1 MKIPSEKELDRIR
14 RDYPV
19 GTIIELIEMSDKF
32 APPKG
37 TLGEIEGVDGLG
49 DILVR
54 WQTGSSLK
62 VILSEDR
69 IRKING
75 VITVC
80 YGQREYWRSRK
91 QAADYFLDGMN
102 ATEGSESERYSKIY
116 AELICGKTVCS
127 DEYEDL

>member
-14 RDYPV
+14 REYPV
-19 GTIIELIEMSDKF
+19 GTIIELISMSDKF

-37 TLGEIEGVDGLG
+37 TLGEIIGVDDPG
-49 DILVR
+49 DLEML
-54 WQTGSSLK
+54 WSTGSSLK

-69 IRKING
+69 IRKVDG

-91 QAADYFLDGMN
+91 QAADYFLDGIN
-102 ATEGSESERYSKIY
+102 ATEGSECERYSKIY
-116 AELICGKTVCS
+116 AELLCGKTVCT
-127 DEYEDL
+127 DEYEDQ

>member
-1 MKIPSEKELDRIR
+1 MKKPSEKELDRIR
-14 RDYPV
+14 MEYPV
-19 GTIIELIEMSDKF
+19 GTVIELIEMSDKF

-102 ATEGSESERYSKIY
+102 ATEGSECERYSKIY
-116 AELICGKTVCS
+116 AEHICGKTVCS

>member
-1 MKIPSEKELDRIR
+1 MKIPSKNELDRIR

-32 APPKG
+32 APPSG
-37 TLGEIEGVDGLG
+37 TVGEVEGVDDMG

-54 WQTGSSLK
+54 WETGSSLK

-69 IRKING
+69 IRKVDG

-80 YGQREYWRSRK
+80 YGQREYWKSWDK
-91 QAADYFLDGMN
+91 AAAHFFEAMN
-102 ATEGSESERYSKIY
+102 STEGSEQSRYAKVYIS
-116 AELICGKTVCS
+116 LILGDKVCTDS
-127 DEYEDL
+127 DEK

>member
-1 MKIPSEKELDRIR
+1 MKKPSEKELDRIR
-14 RDYPV
+14 MEYPV
-19 GTIIELIEMSDKF
+19 GTVIELIEMSDNF

-37 TLGEIEGVDGLG
+37 TLGEIEGVDDLG

-62 VILSEDR
+62 VIVSEDH
-69 IRKING
+69 IRKVNG

-80 YGQREYWRSRK
+80 YGIRDYWRSRK
-91 QAADYFLDGMN
+91 EAAEYFLEGISASD
-102 ATEGSESERYSKIY
+102 GSECERYSKIY

-127 DEYEDL
+127 DEYEEM

>member
-1 MKIPSEKELDRIR
+1 MKIPSENELDRIR

-19 GTIIELIEMSDKF
+19 GTLIELLSMTDEQ
-32 APPKG
+32 APPVG
-37 TLGEIEGVDGLG
+37 TLGEVIGCDSMG
-49 DILVR
+49 DLLMR
-54 WQTGSSLK
+54 WSTGSSLK

-69 IRKING
+69 IRKVDG

-91 QAADYFLDGMN
+91 QAAEYFLDGMN

-116 AELICGKTVCS
+116 AELICGKTVCT
-127 DEYEDL
+127 DEYEDQ

>member
-1 MKIPSEKELDRIR
+1 MKIPSENELDRIR
-14 RDYPV
+14 REYPV
-19 GTIIELIEMSDKF
+19 GTIIELISMSDK
-32 APPKG
+32 PPKG
-37 TLGEIEGVDGLG
+37 TLGEIEGVDDLG

-69 IRKING
+69 IRKVDG

-91 QAADYFLDGMN
+91 EAADYFLEGISASD
-102 ATEGSESERYSKIY
+102 GSECERYAKIH
-116 AELICGKTVCS
+116 AELICGKTVCT
-127 DEYEDL
+127 DEYEDQ

>member
-19 GTIIELIEMSDKF
+19 GTIIEIQKMDDPQ
-32 APPKG
+32 APPVG
-37 TLGEIEGVDGLG
+37 TLGEVIGVDNLG
-49 DILVR
+49 DLEIL
-54 WQTGSSLK
+54 WSTGSSLK

-69 IRKING
+69 IRKVNG
-75 VITVC
+75 AITIC
-80 YGQREYWRSRK
+80 YGHREYWRSRK
-91 QAADYFLDGMN
+91 EAADYFLEGLC

-127 DEYEDL
+127 DENEDL